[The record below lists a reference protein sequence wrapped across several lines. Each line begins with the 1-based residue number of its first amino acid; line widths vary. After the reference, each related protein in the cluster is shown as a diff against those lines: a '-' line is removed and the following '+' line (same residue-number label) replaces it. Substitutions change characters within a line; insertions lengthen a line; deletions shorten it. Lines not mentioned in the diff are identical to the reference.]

1 MGDIIRLDSVD
12 DSRYLDDK
20 REQFCRNIVAGMG
33 IIASYRN
40 AIDSNASDEVAYD
53 MGKRYAMIPTVAN
66 RITHLEENRRV
77 IRDTTRDDIVA
88 DLKRMYD
95 VSISDYFHVSGGIWE
110 LKHPSEWTEAMR
122 RACSKIKPTKFGIE
136 LEIQGK
142 EWLVDKINDAM
153 GYKLPEEG
161 NTEMSKYDN
170 KTIQE
175 LKKTV
180 LDLSEVIDITEEED
194 AEDAE

>member
-1 MGDIIRLDSVD
+1 MNAAEPSAPSKLGLIIGFS
-12 DSRYLDDK
+12 
-20 REQFCRNIVAGMG
+20 
-33 IIASYRN
+33 
-40 AIDSNASDEVAYD
+40 
-53 MGKRYAMIPTVAN
+53 
-66 RITHLEENRRV
+66 
-77 IRDTTRDDIVA
+77 
-88 DLKRMYD
+88 
-95 VSISDYFHVSGGIWE
+95 SIS
-110 LKHPSEWTEAMR
+110 
-122 RACSKIKPTKFGIE
+122 FGIE